1 MQLVDTSAWIDYLRN
16 APTRAT
22 DEVTRLVEDDQS
34 QVVMCDPVAMELLSG
49 PTRPHALREM
59 EELVERIPS
68 LPIVPDED
76 FRNAA
81 ALFRAARQMGVTPR
95 NQVDCLIAAIAMRHD
110 VEVVH
115 KDADF
120 EALAEVTGLRHTSLR
135 A

>member
-1 MQLVDTSAWIDYLRN
+1 MQLVDTSVWIDYLR
-16 APTRAT
+16 AVDTRARQHLRELLRSEP
-22 DEVTRLVEDDQS
+22 D

-68 LPIVPDED
+68 LPFAPEED

-81 ALFRAARQMGVTPR
+81 ALYRAARQTGVTPR

-110 VEVVH
+110 AEVVH

-120 EALAEVTGLRHTSLR
+120 EALATATGLRHRSVR
-135 A
+135 E